1 MAKSHWLINPKR
13 TEVKRFIKN
22 DKRIDGVFEYMFVDT
37 GKIVGVLG
45 KEPPVITTTVSVD
58 IDLAREIYERLISQG
73 WRKTE
78 EVWRKKRYLVLF
90 SRNLLLLNL
99 LNCGRVT
106 RLKSYQATLHLELEL
121 YLSYLHLRDLYKIQF
136 QLEFFSCKLL

>member
-1 MAKSHWLINPKR
+1 MAESYWLINSNR

-22 DKRIDGVFEYMFVDT
+22 DKSIVGVIEYMFIDT

-45 KEPPVITTTVSVD
+45 KEPPVMTTTVSVD

-78 EVWRKKRYLVLF
+78 EVWPKK
-90 SRNLLLLNL
+90 
-99 LNCGRVT
+99 
-106 RLKSYQATLHLELEL
+106 KS
-121 YLSYLHLRDLYKIQF
+121 
-136 QLEFFSCKLL
+136 